1 MLLRIAS
8 LLALVGLSLPAARAE
23 QCPAP
28 APADCCKP
36 ADAAP
41 VQERKTPK
49 LPRDTKAPI
58 EITSESASLTRAGDA
73 TLEGKVVVRQ
83 GDREITAESALYN
96 QETGDF
102 SVTGDVIYR
111 EPDLWIKGGTGSW
124 SSDIGAKVGDAE
136 FELPKRPARGS
147 AKEISVSPDG
157 ILSLKRVRFT
167 TCPVGRDD
175 WMLKAARITI
185 DPNAEQG
192 TGRNVRLDFM
202 GVPVLYTPYI
212 SFPVTAARKT
222 GFLFPDIGRSSK
234 GGFEFAT
241 PYYFNL
247 APNYDLVVTP
257 RLMTRRGV
265 QGAGEFR
272 YLTRTSRGTLEGDFL
287 PGDDL
292 AGGNRSY
299 ARLVHV
305 TDFTDSLRLNSP
317 TTHTKTFR
325 QLLGEKVGNDTWIK
339 LGFDIILG
347 ITTDQIA
354 GFRHEMFLPS
364 YLSAGVENGIEVK
377 TANGWQRIMK
387 KKTVLYQA
395 QNVPPPISI
404 WQKPFI
410 WIAAICF
417 FYLLLS
423 LFPQGTVLHRFGD
436 HFLLIICGIL
446 GILLLGMLFTDHRP
460 THYNLNLLWLNPLLL
475 VFIIMGWFGERWRQ
489 MRWMTALAGALI
501 VLLMWFL
508 SPQQFNVCFVPVLV
522 LLVVRSADNLG
533 LFANFK

>member
-1 MLLRIAS
+1 MVKQLSNRFVNCLYFLRQWAFGLAVLMNLHSHAQTFSPAAQVS
-8 LLALVGLSLPAARAE
+8 LLTCSSGSELYTSFGHSAFRV
-23 QCPAP
+23 
-28 APADCCKP
+28 
-36 ADAAP
+36 
-41 VQERKTPK
+41 
-49 LPRDTKAPI
+49 RDTISGVDVVYNYGIFNFDAPNFYTNFI
-58 EITSESASLTRAGDA
+58 RGKLRYMLGR
-73 TLEGKVVVRQ
+73 EGMR
-83 GDREITAESALYN
+83 
-96 QETGDF
+96 
-102 SVTGDVIYR
+102 
-111 EPDLWIKGGTGSW
+111 
-124 SSDIGAKVGDAE
+124 
-136 FELPKRPARGS
+136 
-147 AKEISVSPDG
+147 
-157 ILSLKRVRFT
+157 
-167 TCPVGRDD
+167 
-175 WMLKAARITI
+175 
-185 DPNAEQG
+185 
-192 TGRNVRLDFM
+192 
-202 GVPVLYTPYI
+202 
-212 SFPVTAARKT
+212 
-222 GFLFPDIGRSSK
+222 GFLRQYVAEDRTVVEQQLLLSPQQNQRIINFLENNYLPENRYYWYDFFYDNCSTKLRDI
-234 GGFEFAT
+234 
-241 PYYFNL
+241 
-247 APNYDLVVTP
+247 
-257 RLMTRRGV
+257 
-265 QGAGEFR
+265 
-272 YLTRTSRGTLEGDFL
+272 LEKQL
-287 PGDDL
+287 
-292 AGGNRSY
+292 
-299 ARLVHV
+299 
-305 TDFTDSLRLNSP
+305 TDSLRLNSP

-475 VFIIMGWFGERWRQ
+475 VFIIMGWFGEWWRQ